1 MSKYIVFLRTY
12 FRIFFVSEMANSYNA
27 KESKASEVLNL
38 CGADDCTRYL
48 WRHAWQTQK
57 KKIESDLH
65 CYEIS
70 LADDYKTGEIFYV
83 SPHKGTEQ
91 ISKVFNQ
98 ACENR
103 KAIRHR
109 FKNSL
114 TTHEMDSLIRQ
125 FSDSELSIFED
136 KNRDGIWVVGV
147 QQNIFDVIQKL
158 DDRAEALSLH
168 HTSTKLNEDTKSKR
182 RSFDGSFE
190 KLSDPIYV
198 KLSQEE
204 EAMIWLYDI
213 FKLDCLKSKNV
224 RVDKEDRFHVKIS
237 VTDNETKDIIENSI
251 KDQISLRK
259 CTVGFKKRSFSS
271 GVYEFLIRKEVH
283 DFLKTKLKPS
293 QAVWFEDAQYRIT
306 VYCRNV
312 TEAEKNLELITKAF
326 IEESFPVPPGY
337 FKTEKAKEELTIL
350 EKKYNGKAV
359 IKLSENSSTVNLLFT
374 SDIYDIKTQIKG
386 FFAVKTI
393 TCTRI
398 KTRDMY
404 KLCFERQKRYLEG
417 KFYVNIIEEEYKTS
431 YGWIIKG
438 ERKDVQLAY
447 DEILIL
453 AFNDKTF
460 MIDKSFAHVEAIV
473 KQLEDKC
480 ECSIAVSDKIK
491 TASTHGEQSQTDLR
505 DHIPSRIWKASDE
518 SVLTLYQCN
527 MHQHPWMLKD
537 CIVVEVHRKYTSS
550 YM

>member
-1 MSKYIVFLRTY
+1 
-12 FRIFFVSEMANSYNA
+12 MANSYNA

-57 KKIESDLH
+57 KKIESDLLR
-65 CYEIS
+65 YEIS

-103 KAIRHR
+103 KAMRHR

-182 RSFDGSFE
+182 RSFEGSFE
-190 KLSDPIYV
+190 KLSEPFYV

-204 EAMIWLYDI
+204 EAMMWLYDI

-237 VTDNETKDIIENSI
+237 VTDNETKDIIENAI

-271 GVYEFLIRKEVH
+271 GVYEFLIRKEIH
-283 DFLKTKLKPS
+283 DYLKTKLKSS
-293 QAVWFEDAQYRIT
+293 QAVWFEDSQNCIT
-306 VYCRNV
+306 VYC
-312 TEAEKNLELITKAF
+312 KNLTRAEDNLQWLTKE
-326 IEESFPVPPGY
+326 IKEESFPVPRGY
-337 FKTEKAKEELTIL
+337 FKTDKAKEELTIL
-350 EKKYNGKAV
+350 ENKYNGKAV
-359 IKLSENSSTVNLLFT
+359 ITLSENCSTVHLLYT
-374 SDIYDIKTQIKG
+374 SDIYDINTQIKG
-386 FFAVKTI
+386 LFAVRTI
-393 TCTRI
+393 NVTSLRN
-398 KTRDMY
+398 RDMY
-404 KLCFERQKRYLEG
+404 KICFERQKRYLEG
-417 KFYVNIIEEEYKTS
+417 KFYVNISEENYKTS

-438 ERKDVQLAY
+438 EKKDVQLAY
-447 DEILIL
+447 DEIYKLVY
-453 AFNDKTF
+453 NVKTLL
-460 MIDKSFAHVEAIV
+460 IDKSFAAVEATV

-480 ECSIAVSDKIK
+480 KCSIAVSDQTK
-491 TASTHGEQSQTDLR
+491 TASTNGEQSQTDLR
-505 DHIPSRIWKASDE
+505 DHIPCRIWNASDG

-537 CIVVEVHRKYTSS
+537 CIAVEVHRKYTSS